1 MTKSV
6 KNQVLK
12 YLYNQKLF
20 GFMYHKPFDIFTKEV
35 KNVKLPNDIVKLQD
49 SVEHCYLCEL
59 CKVRK
64 NVLFGY
70 GNASSKVMFISD
82 EPTKSEDEL
91 GTFYVG
97 NSGELLARMIEN
109 VLNIKKEE
117 IYITNL
123 VKCRSLN
130 GFTNSNFEVCSDYL
144 FKQLEL
150 IRPKLI
156 VALGEKVYSYL
167 MKNGDNFL
175 QIRGK
180 KLEFNSNFLIATYSP
195 IFLLKNPS
203 LKKDAYYD
211 MLKIKDFMEELN

>member
-12 YLYNQKLF
+12 YFYNLKTF
-20 GFMYHKPFDIFTKEV
+20 GFIYHEPFDIFTNNV
-35 KNVKLPNDIVKLQD
+35 KNFKLPNDITKLQD
-49 SVEHCYLCEL
+49 SAEHCYLCEL

-64 NVLFGY
+64 NVLFGH
-70 GNASSKVMFISD
+70 GNTNSKIMFITD

-91 GTFYVG
+91 KAFYVG
-97 NSGELLARMIEN
+97 NSGELLANMIEN
-109 VLNIKKEE
+109 VLNIKKED

-123 VKCRSLN
+123 VKCKSLN
-130 GFTNSNFEVCSDYL
+130 GFTNSNFEVCSSYL

-150 IRPKLI
+150 IKPKLI

-167 MKNGDNFL
+167 MKNEDNFL

-180 KLEFNSNFLIATYSP
+180 KLSFNSISLIAIYSP